1 MFLYISGMDSYCLD
15 KNYVLCL
22 LKMVFERAPA
32 SSFWENLFLDTKKS
46 FGKASSIRFWWL
58 MGKSA

>member
-32 SSFWENLFLDTKKS
+32 SSFGKICFWILKSRLAKVLVLDS
-46 FGKASSIRFWWL
+46 G
-58 MGKSA
+58 G